1 MNYFDLF
8 SLPVIFPIDQ
18 ARLSETY
25 RELQKQT
32 HPDKFVMKSDSERL
46 QAMQKS
52 TEINDAYQTLKNS
65 CLRAQY
71 LLLLAGLDIALEQKT
86 LQDTAFLV
94 QQMEWRESIAAFTE
108 DEQDKIDEFALQLQ
122 QQVADLES
130 KIEVQLQND
139 ELEATANSIRQLKF
153 MLKLQTELALI
164 EEKLFD

>member
-46 QAMQKS
+46 RAMQKS

-108 DEQDKIDEFALQLQ
+108 DDQDKIDEFALQLQ

-153 MLKLQTELALI
+153 MLKLQIELALI

>member
-1 MNYFDLF
+1 MNYFELF
-8 SLPVIFPIDQ
+8 SLPVNFSIDQ
-18 ARLSETY
+18 TRLSATY
-25 RELQKQT
+25 RELQKQY
-32 HPDKFVMKSDSERL
+32 HPDKFVMQNDSERL
-46 QAMQKS
+46 RAMQKS

-71 LLLLAGLDIALEQKT
+71 LLLLAGVDIALEQKT
-86 LQDTAFLV
+86 LQDTAFLM

-108 DEQDKIDEFALQLQ
+108 DDQDQIDEFAQQLQ

-153 MLKLQTELALI
+153 MLKLQIELALI

>member
-1 MNYFDLF
+1 VNYFDLF

-108 DEQDKIDEFALQLQ
+108 DDQDKIDEFALQLQ